1 MLQEKNNLYA
11 KILNAVL
18 AKTVL
23 LEDGGG
29 RSRRRLKIYR
39 VGSKKF

>member
-23 LEDGGG
+23 LEGGG
-29 RSRRRLKIYR
+29 GGQK
-39 VGSKKF
+39 

>member
-18 AKTVL
+18 AKTIL
-23 LEDGGG
+23 LEGGG
-29 RSRRRLKIYR
+29 GAE
-39 VGSKKF
+39 VEGD